1 MLENDGVFVWWYS
14 NNKSFQVGTQALML
28 LPLQGREVTMKG
40 MWVKST
46 QNTHNFSLFQPN
58 TAHSVCVNG
67 MTAFPHFT
75 HTNNLHVGCAEGRI
89 YYL

>member
-1 MLENDGVFVWWYS
+1 
-14 NNKSFQVGTQALML
+14 
-28 LPLQGREVTMKG
+28 

-89 YYL
+89 YYLQQSLSMRLQEHNHVR